1 MEQGIGHY
9 VYPRYRRVM
18 DTRENREDI
27 NGAYALI
34 GNSAVRNDMIFE
46 DTRACVKAGRT
57 PVILTRYKE
66 QAKFL
71 YENLQK
77 DADHVF
83 LFYGDNSDKENSSIR
98 QHLKEVPKDESLILV
113 ATGQKIGEGFD
124 YPRVDTLML
133 AAPVSFE
140 GRLEQYIGR
149 LNRDYEGKKEVI
161 VYDYIDSHI
170 RVLIRCM
177 PRGFVPIREPAL
189 S

>member
-77 DADHVF
+77 DADHCVES
-83 LFYGDNSDKENSSIR
+83 GDY
-98 QHLKEVPKDESLILV
+98 Q
-113 ATGQKIGEGFD
+113 GQ
-124 YPRVDTLML
+124 
-133 AAPVSFE
+133 
-140 GRLEQYIGR
+140 GRT
-149 LNRDYEGKKEVI
+149 
-161 VYDYIDSHI
+161 
-170 RVLIRCM
+170 
-177 PRGFVPIREPAL
+177 VPISCKSKAGSRLQGYGHYDRTAEYYLWQSGVLPGTY
-189 S
+189 